1 MFIYFGILIGTRT
14 KFSHYLTYPRRSTIF
29 GMRRENPR
37 AWRTRLRIHIVNE
50 DNPAIAG
57 RDPGWYW
64 LVFRRNQ
71 YAIKRIRG
79 PYSSVD
85 ECVRSLAENAR
96 L

>member
-1 MFIYFGILIGTRT
+1 MNKATFMLGYQAFSKTKCLYILEILIGTRT

-57 RDPGWYW
+57 RDLVGIGWFFDATNTQSNGY
-64 LVFRRNQ
+64 
-71 YAIKRIRG
+71 G
-79 PYSSVD
+79 D
-85 ECVRSLAENAR
+85 
-96 L
+96 